1 MQRSWLTSLGLDGGR
16 KGETWSC
23 HVRGI
28 GNVTVTGTAAPKQ
41 AGDVKINDS
50 SLRTPNNEPRNCI
63 YIESNFGLESEPKVF
78 SLSRPVSY
86 QKEYFAS

>member
-1 MQRSWLTSLGLDGGR
+1 MEDAKGR
-16 KGETWSC
+16 
-23 HVRGI
+23 RGRVTCGAI